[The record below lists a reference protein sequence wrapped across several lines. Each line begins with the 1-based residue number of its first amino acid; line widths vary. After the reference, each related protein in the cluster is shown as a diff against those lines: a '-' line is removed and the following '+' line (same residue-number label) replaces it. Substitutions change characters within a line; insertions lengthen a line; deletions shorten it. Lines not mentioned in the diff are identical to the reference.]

1 MTSTG
6 SLNKF
11 CMGDQNLLAH
21 PVFGISIILEDKSLP
36 KGQFP
41 LILMVRN
48 DLTKEAQIFTMV
60 GLSALVVVAARES
73 LYKPQNYLSAGWRVV
88 LDCATHT
95 HTELNAFEEDEQQS
109 LSQFSLRNHPK
120 NKSTEFVTPT
130 IKQGKRSF

>member
-1 MTSTG
+1 
-6 SLNKF
+6 
-11 CMGDQNLLAH
+11 MGDQNLLAH

-95 HTELNAFEEDEQQS
+95 HRAEC
-109 LSQFSLRNHPK
+109 
-120 NKSTEFVTPT
+120 
-130 IKQGKRSF
+130 I

>member
-1 MTSTG
+1 
-6 SLNKF
+6 
-11 CMGDQNLLAH
+11 MGDQNLLAH

-88 LDCATHT
+88 LVCATHT
-95 HTELNAFEEDEQQS
+95 ES
-109 LSQFSLRNHPK
+109 
-120 NKSTEFVTPT
+120 
-130 IKQGKRSF
+130 